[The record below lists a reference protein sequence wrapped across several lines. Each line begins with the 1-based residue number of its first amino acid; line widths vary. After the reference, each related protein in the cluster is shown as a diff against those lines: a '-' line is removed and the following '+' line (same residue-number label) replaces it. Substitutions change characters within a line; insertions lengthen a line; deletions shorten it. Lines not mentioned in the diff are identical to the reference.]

1 MRLVRTIQ
9 LRGIPVERRYLIDVN
24 GSGEAPDAVVR
35 TLLASLKGSGLTIT
49 QAKSIAMYPADL
61 PDVDLLT
68 VDAPPAVEEEPKP
81 TKKRVG

>member
-1 MRLVRTIQ
+1 
-9 LRGIPVERRYLIDVN
+9 
-24 GSGEAPDAVVR
+24 
-35 TLLASLKGSGLTIT
+35 
-49 QAKSIAMYPADL
+49 MYPADL